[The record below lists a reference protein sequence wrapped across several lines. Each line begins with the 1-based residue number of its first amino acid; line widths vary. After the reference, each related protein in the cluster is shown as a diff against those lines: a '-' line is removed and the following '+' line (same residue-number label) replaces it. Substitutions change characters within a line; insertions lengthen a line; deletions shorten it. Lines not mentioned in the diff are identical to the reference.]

1 MVSTPEFSTKNRW
14 FLRVV
19 STVVLVVR
27 YDPSYM
33 LRSVKDAIL
42 LEKKGCFS
50 IVLEK
55 IPNKIAKKVS
65 QKIQIPTIGIGAGNN
80 VDGQVLV
87 THDMLG
93 MTQDFNPRFIRRY
106 ANLNKEISKACKNYI
121 KDVKAN
127 KFPNSNE
134 SY

>member
-1 MVSTPEFSTKNRW
+1 MSWRS
-14 FLRVV
+14 
-19 STVVLVVR
+19 
-27 YDPSYM
+27 DPAKKEEKEAKK
-33 LRSVKDAIL
+33 LIEDASI

-55 IPNKIAKKVS
+55 VPSLLGKKVT
-65 QKIQIPTIGIGAGNN
+65 KAIKIPTIGIGAGKF

-127 KFPNSNE
+127 KFPSENE